1 MPNIRRALPIIV
13 LAALFGA
20 ASAQAVTT
28 RYREQ
33 TSRWDNG
40 DKCAKLAIEKYP
52 DFTAE
57 DNAKRDAFERRCR
70 NARDVPGRASSSPSK

>member
-1 MPNIRRALPIIV
+1 MPCLRRALPIIV

-20 ASAQAVTT
+20 GSAHAVTT

-33 TSRWDNG
+33 TTRWDNG

-52 DFTAE
+52 DFTPE
-57 DNAKRDAFERRCR
+57 DNAKRDAYERRCR
-70 NARDVPGRASSSPSK
+70 NSRDVPGRALSSPGK